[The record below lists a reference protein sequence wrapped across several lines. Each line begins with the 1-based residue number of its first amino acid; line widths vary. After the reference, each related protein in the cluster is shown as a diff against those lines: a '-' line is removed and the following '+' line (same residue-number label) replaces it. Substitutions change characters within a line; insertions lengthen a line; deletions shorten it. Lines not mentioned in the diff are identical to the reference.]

1 MYTFAISRMK
11 VIVVISAL
19 ALLITTIWVANG
31 RASAAEEPS
40 ATPVVYIVT
49 GVNFPDALGVGPA
62 SALNRGPILMV
73 TKTSIPGPTRN
84 ELSRL
89 RPDHIVVVG
98 GTAVIST
105 SVESQLKAWAPVSRI
120 AGANRYETAALVS
133 QAAFPSPPLGSGPTA
148 AAAGGRFA
156 SGDDPTILA
165 ENTTTELGSLVI
177 TIPAN
182 GGVLNLTSSIV
193 FKTPEDG
200 TVQGG
205 LTEAWMTIDGNCTGD
220 KSVAGAAADLAF
232 SWYEN
237 IPLNASVSIGAG
249 AHTIRLCGWAGHV
262 DPSDWTLVTAA
273 RLSTV
278 WTPDAMGD
286 TISLDG
292 ASASYSRPD
301 LASKLGAIRQADG

>member
-1 MYTFAISRMK
+1 MTVQAVPHRK
-11 VIVVISAL
+11 
-19 ALLITTIWVANG
+19 LLIGIGVIALVLSSLWIANT
-31 RASAAEEPS
+31 RASADEPS

-49 GVNFPDALGVGPA
+49 GENFPDALGVGPA

-73 TKTSIPGPTRN
+73 RKTSIPTPTRN

-89 RPDHIVVVG
+89 RPDRIVVVG
-98 GTAVIST
+98 GTAVISA
-105 SVESQLKAWAPVSRI
+105 SVESQLGAWAPVSRI
-120 AGANRYETAALVS
+120 GGANRYETAALVS
-133 QAAFPSPPLGSGPTA
+133 KAAFPSPPLGSGPTA

-156 SGDDPTILA
+156 SASDPTILL
-165 ENTTTELGSLVI
+165 EDTFTELGSLVI

-182 GGVLNLTSSIV
+182 GGVLNLTSTLM
-193 FKTPEDG
+193 FETPGDG

-205 LTEAWMTIDGNCTGD
+205 WVEAWMTIDGNCTSD
-220 KSVAGAAADLAF
+220 TSVAGAAADLAF

-262 DPSDWTLVTAA
+262 DPSDWTLVIAA

-278 WTPDAMGD
+278 WTPDAMGG
-286 TISLDG
+286 TISLDA

-301 LASKLGAIRQADG
+301 LASKLEALRQADE